1 MSMSGVRLRGV
12 ELSPDEGVR
21 SSEQLRC
28 VEFALRQS
36 PKNALRPALQG
47 LKRAAEAK
55 KCQRIAGRLATL
67 AGANR
72 QRTAHHGLS
81 MQELGKPAHA
91 GFRGHVAR
99 AGVASAMCAKPN

>member
-12 ELSPDEGVR
+12 ELSPDEGAR

-36 PKNALRPALQG
+36 PKNVLRPALQG

-55 KCQRIAGRLATL
+55 RCQRIAGRLATL

-72 QRTAHHGLS
+72 QRTAHHGLFR
-81 MQELGKPAHA
+81 QELGKPAHA
-91 GFRGHVAR
+91 SFRGHFAR
-99 AGVASAMCAKPN
+99 AGTDGAARAKPN